1 MKVSKIWSLLKKR
14 RSIVVM
20 EGKDCKWI
28 GDGIAAYSITNLP
41 VLDSGVM
48 QTLLDVSD
56 KAWDNFEYET
66 REVAFDENDFVA
78 GEVELKEMPISIWY
92 KDMELILLEGSN
104 KIFFVQSKYTEPIRD
119 TEYLSFSYRPY
130 DKAIVARNGMFMTAV
145 ICPVNLADTDFDK
158 ELYKIYKLMNPISE
172 GADEDDNDRIP

>member
-1 MKVSKIWSLLKKR
+1 MKVSKIWSLFKKR

-41 VLDSGVM
+41 IIDSRIM

-56 KAWDNFEYET
+56 KAWDNFEYEE
-66 REVAFDENDFVA
+66 REVTFDENDFVA
-78 GEVELKEMPISIWY
+78 GEIELKEMPISIWY

-104 KIFFVQSKYTEPIRD
+104 KIFFIQSKYTEPIRD

-130 DKAIVARNGMFMTAV
+130 DKVVVARNGMFITGV
-145 ICPVNLADTDFDK
+145 ICPVNLADTDFNQVIS
-158 ELYKIYKLMNPISE
+158 KIYNLMNPILE
-172 GADEDDNDRIP
+172 GAEDI